1 MHEREDRMTR
11 STCEQ
16 LLEEYRRPGTRT
28 YRETADLLRACGF
41 QERETLRG
49 HAIWSHRRGVLLT
62 VPITREL
69 KVAYKKL
76 VERSILQLRFLDET

>member
-1 MHEREDRMTR
+1 MTR

-41 QERETLRG
+41 QERPTPRG
-49 HAIWSHRRGVLLT
+49 HVIWMSPRGGSLT
-62 VPITREL
+62 IPKTREL
-69 KVAYKKL
+69 KIAYKKL
-76 VERSILQLRFLDET
+76 VERSILELRLLD

>member
-1 MHEREDRMTR
+1 MTR

-41 QERETLRG
+41 QERQTSRG
-49 HAIWSHRRGVLLT
+49 HAIWIGPRGIRLT
-62 VPITREL
+62 IPMTRDL
-69 KVAYKKL
+69 KIPYKKL
-76 VERSILQLRFLDET
+76 VERSILQLRFLDE